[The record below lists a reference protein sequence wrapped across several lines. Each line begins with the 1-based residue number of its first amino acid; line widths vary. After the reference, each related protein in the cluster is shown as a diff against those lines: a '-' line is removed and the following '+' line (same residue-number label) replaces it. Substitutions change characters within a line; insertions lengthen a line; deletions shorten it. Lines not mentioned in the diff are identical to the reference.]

1 MSEAEKYFSNP
12 AAGHVIHSASGS
24 LAERL
29 QTEESKQRQTA
40 KVKRFLA
47 AAAAAKKTTGGRR
60 TRRRGA
66 RKSRRGKGKGKSRR
80 RGRSKKCKCSL
91 L

>member
-1 MSEAEKYFSNP
+1 MSEAEKYSSNP
-12 AAGHVIHSASGS
+12 GAGPVIHSASGS

-29 QTEESKQRQTA
+29 QTEKSKQIQDA

-47 AAAAAKKTTGGRR
+47 EEAAKKSKGGRR

-80 RGRSKKCKCSL
+80 RRRSKKCKCSL

>member
-1 MSEAEKYFSNP
+1 MPKEETARELYERYKKNP
-12 AAGHVIHSASGS
+12 LAGDVKFAAKGS
-24 LAERL
+24 HAAKLL
-29 QTEESKQRQTA
+29 QGQIDAVKATA
-40 KVKRFLA
+40 KKS
-47 AAAAAKKTTGGRR
+47 KGGRR

-80 RGRSKKCKCSL
+80 GGRSKKCKCSL